1 MVNRLI
7 YATTEMFLLQYNKMI
22 VRLPRLAMSNERV
35 SPEEITKQR
44 TPSELWNW
52 LIKKVKQICSTQE
65 GIQDFRLQKG
75 LIKQLVE
82 EIGPLAIFGMHKY
95 ADNDQILLQP
105 VIGNQ
110 PYDAV
115 VTDLRTKPAS
125 QTYIE
130 ITQSHEGENDY
141 WRRCELLKKG
151 YVFSYAPV
159 IKTGAKKT
167 KMQVSIPPKATSV
180 EERVRNE
187 LERIRDAAKRKEGK
201 DYPTNTS
208 LIIFFDDTPPFQEV
222 IDNKKLDSFVNENI
236 LNLGLRFSAL
246 YLVGSARV
254 ISREYSLIKKI

>member
-1 MVNRLI
+1 
-7 YATTEMFLLQYNKMI
+7 
-22 VRLPRLAMSNERV
+22 MSNEHV
-35 SPEEITKQR
+35 SQKELTKKR

-52 LIKKVKQICSTQE
+52 LISKVKQICSTDE
-65 GIQDFRLQKG
+65 GMQDFRLQKG
-75 LIKQLVE
+75 LLKQLVE

-95 ADNDQILLQP
+95 ADNNQILLQP

-159 IKTGAKKT
+159 IKTGTKKT
-167 KMQVSIPPKATSV
+167 KMQVSIPPEATSV
-180 EERVRNE
+180 EERVKNE
-187 LERIRDAAKRKEGK
+187 LERILAAAKLKAGK
-201 DYPTNTS
+201 QYRPNTC
-208 LIIFFDDTPPFQEV
+208 LIIFFDDAPPFQEV
-222 IDNKKLDSFVNENI
+222 TDNKKLDSFVNKNI
-236 LNLGLRFSAL
+236 LYLDLRFSAL
-246 YLVGSARV
+246 YLVG
-254 ISREYSLIKKI
+254 REVFREFSLIVKS